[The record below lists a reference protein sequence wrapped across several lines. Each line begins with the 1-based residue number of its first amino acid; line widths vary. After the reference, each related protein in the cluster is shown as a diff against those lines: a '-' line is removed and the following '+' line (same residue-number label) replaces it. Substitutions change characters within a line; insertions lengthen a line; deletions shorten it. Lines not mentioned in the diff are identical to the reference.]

1 MKRKFRL
8 VEGGKLAKPS
18 IFADLEALRIPDDDP
33 AGVDNDLPRRK
44 RRGRKPHM
52 PQIEGEFVPV
62 LPERLWDRQYD
73 FVYPP
78 RTRLYLFIVM
88 RSRRGLEPFPLTNDM
103 TANLAISGH
112 HKTEYLKELEQH
124 GLVVVT
130 RRGRATVVV
139 SAEG

>member
-1 MKRKFRL
+1 
-8 VEGGKLAKPS
+8 
-18 IFADLEALRIPDDDP
+18 
-33 AGVDNDLPRRK
+33 
-44 RRGRKPHM
+44 
-52 PQIEGEFVPV
+52 
-62 LPERLWDRQYD
+62 
-73 FVYPP
+73 
-78 RTRLYLFIVM
+78 M